1 MKKLLPVLAV
11 LLAIGASPVVSAQVA
26 ITPEAA
32 AELAFMREEEKLAH
46 DVYAWFDAFF
56 AEREPGANVF
66 GRIAAS
72 EARHTEAVLN
82 LLVAYG
88 LPDPAYAEA
97 GKFLDPGLQALY
109 DSLVATG
116 ELGVTEALTVGVVI
130 EQTDITDIGEAIEVS
145 LAYPD
150 IMQVYSNLLAAS
162 ENHLAAFNKVLAR
175 GSL

>member
-1 MKKLLPVLAV
+1 MKKLLPVLAI

-32 AELAFMREEEKLAH
+32 AGLAFMREEEKLAH
-46 DVYAWFDAFF
+46 DVYAWFDALY
-56 AEREPGANVF
+56 AERELGANVF

-72 EARHTEAVLN
+72 EARHAEAVLK

-88 LPDPAYAEA
+88 LPDPAYAEP
-97 GKFLDPGLQALY
+97 GRFLDPNLQELY

-116 ELGVTEALTVGVVI
+116 ELGVTEAFAVGVVI
-130 EQTDITDIGEAIEVS
+130 EQTDMTDIGEAIAVS
-145 LAYPD
+145 LAYAD

-162 ENHLAAFNKVLAR
+162 ENHLAAFNNVLTR

>member
-32 AELAFMREEEKLAH
+32 AGLAYMREEEKLAH
-46 DVYAWFDAFF
+46 DVYAYFDAFY
-56 AEREPGANVF
+56 AEREPAANVF

-72 EARHTEAVLN
+72 EARHTEAVLK
-82 LLVAYG
+82 LLVTYG
-88 LPDPAYAEA
+88 LPDPAYAEP
-97 GKFLDPGLQALY
+97 GKFLDPALQELY

-116 ELGVTEALTVGVVI
+116 ELGVTEALAVGVVI
-130 EQTDITDIGEAIEVS
+130 EEKDMTDIVEAIETS
-145 LAYPD
+145 LDYAD
-150 IMQVYSNLLAAS
+150 IVQVYSNLLAAS